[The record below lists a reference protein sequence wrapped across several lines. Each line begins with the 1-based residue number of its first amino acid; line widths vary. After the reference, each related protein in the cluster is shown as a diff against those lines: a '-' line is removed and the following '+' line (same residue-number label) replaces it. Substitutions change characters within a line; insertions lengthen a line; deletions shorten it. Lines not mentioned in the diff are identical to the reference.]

1 MEKREEGRK
10 EGETGEE
17 WTPRETLK
25 PTLGYLGPQSVAPS
39 PSLNVTVSFPPA
51 TWGLKSRDVGG
62 ERQDLYLDGGRTC
75 SILAEIT
82 LGVSRLRSATH

>member
-25 PTLGYLGPQSVAPS
+25 PALGYLGPQSVGTI
-39 PSLNVTVSFPPA
+39 SLSKCDCKLPA
-51 TWGLKSRDVGG
+51 SNMGTEK
-62 ERQDLYLDGGRTC
+62 
-75 SILAEIT
+75 
-82 LGVSRLRSATH
+82 